1 MYETAKAGDSDFVLL
16 LDDDAISEPES
27 ILRAIQFSD
36 YTVRP
41 VLVGGGM
48 FHLDNRTMLYTQ
60 GERINAQR
68 MWMYPSKSMGTT
80 MISLWNRSVT
90 LRIVISAS
98 IEEASMGGGCV

>member
-1 MYETAKAGDSDFVLL
+1 MYETLKAKKSDFVLL

-27 ILRAIQFSD
+27 ILRSIQFSD

-60 GERINAQR
+60 GERINARR
-68 MWMYPSKSMGTT
+68 MWMHPRRVWGTT
-80 MISLWNRSVT
+80 MIFR
-90 LRIVISAS
+90 
-98 IEEASMGGGCV
+98 

>member
-1 MYETAKAGDSDFVLL
+1 MYETARAGNSDFVLL

-60 GERINAQR
+60 GERINPQR
-68 MWMYPSKSMGTT
+68 MWMYHLRTWDT
-80 MISLWNRSVT
+80 ITISLWSLFVI

-98 IEEASMGGGCV
+98 MKTSMVGGCA